1 MTRGANKISR
11 LMGLIIIKASKKF
24 QSNRLLRI
32 FGRLNGISRLCE
44 IHESFGDER
53 ILGKC
58 EDYP

>member
-1 MTRGANKISR
+1 
-11 LMGLIIIKASKKF
+11 MGLIIIKASKKF

-53 ILGKC
+53 ILDKC
-58 EDYP
+58 EKLFVGVFR